1 MTRASLAGYLL
12 PRSPVILASCHT
24 PRVRRLSPFA
34 RRLAL
39 VAAGGFVLRAV
50 FALAIAPDSL
60 NHRGDPRF
68 FHLAANLLADGHGYI
83 APLPFIDSGS
93 SIASTEHP
101 PLWSAFLAV
110 FSAVGARR
118 YEAHE
123 LVACGVG
130 AATVGCAG
138 LLACRCGV
146 TRGGLLAAGGVA
158 VYPVFAAMDG
168 SLMSEPPYALAVAG
182 CLVLAFRMVER
193 PSLPRGALL
202 GLAIGLAVLVRGEAI
217 GLLVFLLVP
226 VLLQVPR
233 GRRLAY
239 TGAVVGVAL
248 VVVAPWAIRNSLTM
262 DRPLLV
268 STEDG
273 PVIAGANCGPA
284 YHGRDTGY
292 WRSDCLP
299 PGRDRNAAYRSARLR
314 KAGLMYAQDHV
325 ARLPAVLGVRLLR
338 TFGIWQPRRHVFFAE
353 GRVLPGRT
361 IAMVWVWIV
370 LVLGAAG
377 AWSLRRRPGPL
388 AILLAPVV
396 LAAATSLIAFGY
408 PRFRY
413 AADVSLIVMGAVW
426 LDAAVPALRRQAAER
441 RWRQRGSARV

>member
-1 MTRASLAGYLL
+1 
-12 PRSPVILASCHT
+12 
-24 PRVRRLSPFA
+24 VRRLSPFA

-83 APLPFIDSGS
+83 APLPFIDSGL

-110 FSAVGARR
+110 FSVVGARS

-130 AATVGCAG
+130 AATVVCTGLLARRIGGPRAG
-138 LLACRCGV
+138 LLAACG
-146 TRGGLLAAGGVA
+146 AAL
-158 VYPVFAAMDG
+158 YPVFVAMDG
-168 SLMSEPPYALAVAG
+168 SLMSEPPYALAVAAS
-182 CLVLAFRMVER
+182 LVLAFRMVER
-193 PSLPRGALL
+193 PSARRGALL

-217 GLLVFLLVP
+217 GLLVVLLVP
-226 VLLQVPR
+226 VLMQVPR
-233 GRRLAY
+233 GRRLVYA
-239 TGAVVGVAL
+239 AVVVGVAA
-248 VVVAPWAIRNSLTM
+248 VAIAPWAIRNSVKM
-262 DRPLLV
+262 DRPVLV

-273 PVIAGANCGPA
+273 PVIAGANCA
-284 YHGRDTGY
+284 FTYSGRDIGY

-314 KAGLMYAQDHV
+314 KAGVAYAQDH
-325 ARLPAVLGVRLLR
+325 AGRLPAVLGVRLLR
-338 TFGIWQPRRHVFFAE
+338 TLGIWQPRRHVFFAE

-361 IAMVWVWIV
+361 LAVASVWIV
-370 LVLGAAG
+370 LALGLAG
-377 AWSLRRRPGPL
+377 AWSLRRRAGAL

-396 LAAATSLIAFGY
+396 LAVATSLIAFGY

-413 AADVSLIVMGAVW
+413 AADVSLIVMAAVW
-426 LDAAVPALRRQAAER
+426 LDAAVSARRRQAAGR
-441 RWRQRGSARV
+441 RRRQLGWSRV

>member
-1 MTRASLAGYLL
+1 
-12 PRSPVILASCHT
+12 
-24 PRVRRLSPFA
+24 VRRLSPFA

-83 APLPFIDSGS
+83 APLPFLDSGV

-110 FSAVGARR
+110 FSAVGARS

-130 AATVGCAG
+130 AATVVCAG
-138 LLACRCGV
+138 LLGRRIGGPGA
-146 TRGGLLAAGGVA
+146 GLLAACGA
-158 VYPVFAAMDG
+158 ALYPVFVAMDG
-168 SLMSEPPYALAVAG
+168 SLMSEPPYALAVAA

-193 PSLPRGALL
+193 PSARRGALL
-202 GLAIGLAVLVRGEAI
+202 GLAIGLAALVRGEAI
-217 GLLVFLLVP
+217 GLLVVLLVP

-233 GRRLAY
+233 GRRLVYAAAIV
-239 TGAVVGVAL
+239 GMAAVVI
-248 VVVAPWAIRNSLTM
+248 APWAIRNSLTM
-262 DRPLLV
+262 NRAVLV

-273 PVIAGANCGPA
+273 PVIAGANCSFT
-284 YHGRDTGY
+284 YRGRDIGY

-314 KAGLMYAQDHV
+314 KAGLTYAQDH
-325 ARLPAVLGVRLLR
+325 AGRLPAVLGVRLLR

-361 IAMVWVWIV
+361 LAVVSVWLV
-370 LVLGAAG
+370 LVLGVAG
-377 AWSLRRRPGPL
+377 AWSMRRWAGPL
-388 AILLAPVV
+388 AVLLAPVV
-396 LAAATSLIAFGY
+396 LAVVTSLVAFGY

-413 AADVSLIVMGAVW
+413 AADVSLIVMAAVW
-426 LDAAVPALRRQAAER
+426 LNAAVPAVRRQAADR
-441 RWRQRGSARV
+441 RRRQRGSARV

>member
-1 MTRASLAGYLL
+1 
-12 PRSPVILASCHT
+12 
-24 PRVRRLSPFA
+24 VRRLSPFA

-39 VAAGGFVLRAV
+39 VAAGGFVLRVV

-68 FHLAANLLADGHGYI
+68 FHLTANLLADGHGYI
-83 APLPFIDSGS
+83 APLPFIDSGL

-101 PLWSAFLAV
+101 PLWSALLAV
-110 FSAVGARR
+110 FSAVGARS

-130 AATVGCAG
+130 AATVVCAG
-138 LLACRCGV
+138 LLGRRIGGPRA
-146 TRGGLLAAGGVA
+146 GLLAACGA
-158 VYPVFAAMDG
+158 ALYPVFVAMDG
-168 SLMSEPPYALAVAG
+168 SLMSEPPYALAVAA

-193 PSLPRGALL
+193 PSARRGALL

-217 GLLVFLLVP
+217 GLLVVLLVP

-233 GRRLAY
+233 GRRPVYAA
-239 TGAVVGVAL
+239 AVVGVAA
-248 VVVAPWAIRNSLTM
+248 VVIAPWAVRNSVTM
-262 DRPLLV
+262 DRPVLA

-273 PVIAGANCGPA
+273 PVIAGANCA
-284 YHGRDTGY
+284 FTYRGRDIGY

-314 KAGLMYAQDHV
+314 KAGLTYAQDH
-325 ARLPAVLGVRLLR
+325 AGRLPAVLGVRLLR
-338 TFGIWQPRRHVFFAE
+338 TFGIFQPRRHVFFAE

-361 IAMVWVWIV
+361 FAMVSVWIV
-370 LVLGAAG
+370 LLLGAAG
-377 AWSLRRRPGPL
+377 GWSLRRRAGPL

-396 LAAATSLIAFGY
+396 LAVVTSLVAFGY

-413 AADVSLIVMGAVW
+413 AADVSLIVLGAVW
-426 LDAAVPALRRQAAER
+426 LDAVVSARRRQAAGR
-441 RWRQRGSARV
+441 RRRQLGWSRV

>member
-1 MTRASLAGYLL
+1 VG
-12 PRSPVILASCHT
+12 
-24 PRVRRLSPFA
+24 RLSPFA

-39 VAAGGFVLRAV
+39 VAAGGFALRAV
-50 FALAIAPDSL
+50 FALAVAPDSL

-83 APLPFIDSGS
+83 APLPFLDSG
-93 SIASTEHP
+93 IAVASTEHP
-101 PLWSAFLAV
+101 PLWSALLAV
-110 FSAVGARR
+110 FSAAGLRS

-130 AATVGCAG
+130 ATTVACAG
-138 LLACRCGV
+138 LIGRHVAGPRAGLVAACG
-146 TRGGLLAAGGVA
+146 AAL
-158 VYPVFAAMDG
+158 YPVFVAMDG
-168 SLMSEPPYALAVAG
+168 SLMSEPPYALGAAV
-182 CLVLAFRMVER
+182 CMLLALRMAER
-193 PSLPRGALL
+193 PSVRRAALL
-202 GLAIGLAVLVRGEAI
+202 GLAIGLAMLVRGEAL
-217 GLLVFLLVP
+217 GLLVVLLVP

-239 TGAVVGVAL
+239 AGAVVGVAA
-248 VVVAPWAIRNSLTM
+248 VVVAPWAIRNSVTM
-262 DRPLLV
+262 DKPLLV

-273 PVIAGANCGPA
+273 PVIAGANCHPA

-299 PGRDRNAAYRSARLR
+299 PGRDRNAAYRSDRLR
-314 KAGLMYAQDHV
+314 DAGLTYAGDH
-325 ARLPAVLGVRLLR
+325 AGRLPAVLAVRLLR

-361 IAMVWVWIV
+361 FAMVAVWIV
-370 LVLGAAG
+370 LAFGLAG

-388 AILLAPVV
+388 AILLAPIV
-396 LAAATSLIAFGY
+396 LAVATTLVAFGY

-426 LDAAVPALRRQAAER
+426 LDAALAARRRQAAER
-441 RWRQRGSARV
+441 RRRQPGWSRV